1 MAAEAVG
8 ELSLHSIEGAI
19 CDLCGHACDT
29 ATQEL
34 NNLDCTY
41 KPCSDL
47 GAKFCLYHQDCLER
61 YLKGLRLEKCAP
73 AWQCLMYSLPVP
85 QGSILRPVPIS
96 RAQESEDRF

>member
-1 MAAEAVG
+1 MAAGAVG

-19 CDLCGHACDT
+19 CDLCGQVCDT

-47 GAKFCLYHQDCLER
+47 GAKFCLYHQDCLEK
-61 YLKGLRLEKCAP
+61 YLKGLRLEKCALALHRGWMP
-73 AWQCLMYSLPVP
+73 CSPGWAAS
-85 QGSILRPVPIS
+85 
-96 RAQESEDRF
+96 